1 MATVLLQLFVV
12 LLAAK
17 LGDELFKRFRLP
29 TLVGEILGGLLVGPS
44 VLGWYALGPETQ
56 LFAEIGVVLLL
67 FQVGLEIRLHEL
79 LRVGGTAMAVA
90 VLGVLLP
97 LAGGIGLGLVI
108 GHPFGIAV
116 FLGAALTATSV
127 GVTARV
133 LQQLGLMSSEVGRI
147 VIGAAVID
155 DVLAMLILAIAIGL
169 AGEGIDPLRTGGTL
183 LLALA
188 FIGLVAFGGTRL
200 LSRHRSLL
208 DGAALR

>member
-188 FIGLVAFGGTRL
+188 FIGLVAFGGTR
-200 LSRHRSLL
+200 R
-208 DGAALR
+208 